1 MCLHLTL
8 HLPGL
13 QNPPSQCV
21 ATCRPFCV
29 GPRWSQPGANTSSPA
44 HAHGAPLTGAPAPAA
59 PPRAPGVEPPQG
71 CVAETSLGAPAAA
84 FHSRMGRGP
93 LAALSLP
100 GMGACTFVGSGFPER
115 PPCVAPA
122 SGVLGP
128 FQHPREIR
136 FFRLLGVPVR
146 SEAGWGRG
154 SPPCGC
160 CMATAPHRAWRGPP
174 NPPTVTELIQQPCV
188 ERTGCGDDRPS
199 AGGPWTAGRWLLV
212 RAAGSCGDGHR
223 T

>member
-1 MCLHLTL
+1 MFTSYPPPARTSKPSLSVRGHLQTFVCWASL
-8 HLPGL
+8 ITTRSEHQLARPHPRG
-13 QNPPSQCV
+13 PSHRS
-21 ATCRPFCV
+21 TCTC
-29 GPRWSQPGANTSSPA
+29 S
-44 HAHGAPLTGAPAPAA
+44 AA
-59 PPRAPGVEPPQG
+59 RAPGVEPPQG

-136 FFRLLGVPVR
+136 FFTLLGVPVR

-160 CMATAPHRAWRGPP
+160 CMATAPHRAWR
-174 NPPTVTELIQQPCV
+174 
-188 ERTGCGDDRPS
+188 
-199 AGGPWTAGRWLLV
+199 
-212 RAAGSCGDGHR
+212 
-223 T
+223 